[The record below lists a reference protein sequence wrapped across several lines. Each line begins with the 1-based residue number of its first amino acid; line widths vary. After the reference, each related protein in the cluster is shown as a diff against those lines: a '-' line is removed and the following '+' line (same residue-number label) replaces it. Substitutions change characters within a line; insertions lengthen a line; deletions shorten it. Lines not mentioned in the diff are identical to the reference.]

1 MVKGFKATLFAGV
14 ISLGAFAPAFA
25 AAPVISGLLDIQV
38 GDMEDSGATDSN
50 LFVFSDAFKFSDY
63 VTDADTPDN
72 QLKWSFG
79 EFTNNAMSTGQ
90 NSQYTINGV
99 EAVHKGDAAIAA
111 DAALG
116 YPIVKSGA
124 NQINSSSDFATFRD
138 IVFSP
143 TSGSA
148 PYPEQSPANKTA
160 AAAGKALRFFVTD
173 ATNVGYQ
180 DVLIE
185 TVDDEFDKLTAT
197 DGYQEV
203 VRDKDLATSWVLSGI
218 PSAEVAIAPGV
229 GKLDIIV
236 QTAQARSR
244 ILGWGHGSV
253 YPYDSVGATKYV
265 LGKFYVSTSNL
276 AAAPLNQVPNFRLRI
291 GQELAVISS
300 AHYELT
306 QTGFSAPPHEPFYG
320 TQNNPAVDTMSNALR
335 PSSNAAVPSL
345 YKVHL
350 DPVDVPA
357 AAGTNI
363 SATIESYVFND
374 PANAT
379 LSLQEFALATYDALE
394 KNPANLVWNYNRAT
408 GLAGGLGGAKTLAP
422 GFFNAEA
429 NFEPGRR
436 QALFLPGRDVVP
448 YTQVT
453 NEGTAGLVADTD
465 IVPQNVFGVGLA
477 NVFSTAEA
485 DRLRIEPGALY
496 SARFYATSA
505 VPTDSDV
512 AGVESMGNIRFRFQT
527 VAGVVSYM
535 QEITSVSN
543 FSLGSP
549 QADLMAAQ
557 AMPGI
562 GSENPDTD
570 AALNTAGEDGGWYNV
585 VLSSPLNAGEIRQD
599 LANDFGAFGAQPG
612 PGVAAASAKD
622 VALGVDLIQLPA
634 NIVVQGGV
642 TVPFAR
648 PNRVHVRL
656 AAIEVYKYPLI
667 DDGGYDFVAP

>member
-25 AAPVISGLLDIQV
+25 AAPVISGLPDIQV

-79 EFTNNAMSTGQ
+79 ESTNNNMSTGQ

-99 EAVHKGDAAIAA
+99 DAVLKGDAAIAA
-111 DAALG
+111 DEALG
-116 YPIVKSGA
+116 YPLVKSGA

-148 PYPEQSPANKTA
+148 PYPEQSQPNKDA
-160 AAAGKALRFFVTD
+160 AAAGKLLRFFVTD
-173 ATNVGYQ
+173 TTSVGYQ
-180 DVLIE
+180 DVMIE

-218 PSAEVAIAPGV
+218 PSTEIAIAPGV

-236 QTAQARSR
+236 QPAQAKSR
-244 ILGWGHGSV
+244 ILGWGNGTI
-253 YPYDSVGATKYV
+253 YPYDSVGNTKYV

-276 AAAPLNQVPNFRLRI
+276 AAAPLNEVPNFRLRI
-291 GQELAVISS
+291 NQEAAVNSSIHFELAK
-300 AHYELT
+300 
-306 QTGFSAPPHEPFYG
+306 TGFTAPPHEPFYG
-320 TQNNPAVDTMSNALR
+320 DQNLPAADVITNALR

-350 DPVDVPA
+350 DPIDVPA
-357 AAGTNI
+357 AAGSNI
-363 SATIESYVFND
+363 TAQIESYTFHD

-408 GLAGGLGGAKTLAP
+408 GVAGGLGGAKTLAP

-436 QALFLPGRDVVP
+436 QKLFIPGRDAAT
-448 YTQVT
+448 YTNVF
-453 NEGTAGLVADTD
+453 NDGAAGLVGDTD
-465 IVPQNVFGVGLA
+465 PVPQDVFGLGLV
-477 NVFSTAEA
+477 NVYSTAEA
-485 DRLRIEPGALY
+485 DRLRVEPGAVY
-496 SARFYATSA
+496 SARFYATSS

-527 VAGVVSYM
+527 VAGTVSYM
-535 QEITSVSN
+535 QEVASVSN

-549 QADLMAAQ
+549 QADLIAAQ
-557 AMPGI
+557 AMPGV

-570 AALNTAGEDGGWYNV
+570 ASLGTAGEDGGWYNV

-599 LANDFGAFGAQPG
+599 LANNFGAFGAEAG
-612 PGVAAASAKD
+612 PGVAAPSAKD
-622 VALGVDLIQLPA
+622 VTLGVDLIQLPA
-634 NIVVQGGV
+634 NLTIAGGQV
-642 TVPFAR
+642 IPFAR
-648 PNRVHVRL
+648 PNRVMIRV

-667 DDGGYDFVAP
+667 DDGGYDYLP